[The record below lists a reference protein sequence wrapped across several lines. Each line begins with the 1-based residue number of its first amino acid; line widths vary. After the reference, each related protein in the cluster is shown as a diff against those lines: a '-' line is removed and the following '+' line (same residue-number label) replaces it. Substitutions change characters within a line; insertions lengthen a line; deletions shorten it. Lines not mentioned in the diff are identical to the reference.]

1 MEDATTLER
10 IRGIVIPPAWTDV
23 RISDDPDSHLQAVG
37 RDQRGRLQYRYH
49 PDWTAFRDRVKFD
62 HLPAFAN
69 ALPSVRKRIDADLA
83 LPGVPRDK
91 VLATVAELLQTTLI
105 RVGNDEYAREN
116 GAYGLTTFRNRHAK
130 VSGSEIAFVFTGKSG
145 ITHEVRARDRRVA
158 KVLREC
164 QEIPGQRLF
173 QYLDD
178 DGAPTPVHSHD
189 VNDYLRETADADI
202 TAKDF
207 RTWVATVAHG
217 QRPRS
222 ARSARARNARS
233 APSSRRSIEEVAADL
248 GNTPTVCRASYVHP
262 RVLEAFPTGA
272 LQRCVVDHSA
282 AQGSAD
288 ARRAAH
294 PRAPGPAARSAR
306 ERAEKEAL
314 APREL
319 TFPDVAVQERT
330 VDTSERR
337 WEPMNDPVAILKRD
351 HREVAQMLK
360 TLDASKPGARRRQ
373 TVDKLTQALEL
384 HMEIE
389 ERDIYPVVQRVV
401 GKEEAEEAGIEHRL
415 AREGL
420 SEVRRL
426 VDEPGFGAA
435 VAMLTAGIRHHVKE
449 EETEVFPELKK
460 KIDREELSELGDRV
474 AAAKKPKRRTA
485 AAA

>member
-1 MEDATTLER
+1 M
-10 IRGIVIPPAWTDV
+10 
-23 RISDDPDSHLQAVG
+23 
-37 RDQRGRLQYRYH
+37 
-49 PDWTAFRDRVKFD
+49 
-62 HLPAFAN
+62 
-69 ALPSVRKRIDADLA
+69 
-83 LPGVPRDK
+83 PRDK
-91 VLATVAELLQTTLI
+91 VLATVVELLQTTLI
-105 RVGNDEYAREN
+105 RVGNEEYAREN

-145 ITHEVRARDRRVA
+145 ITHEVRAHDRRVA

-164 QEIPGQRLF
+164 QEIRGQRLF

-178 DGAPTPVHSHD
+178 DGVPTPVHSHD
-189 VNDYLRETADADI
+189 VNDYLREIADADI

-207 RTWVATVAHG
+207 RTWVATVATA
-217 QRPRS
+217 S
-222 ARSARARNARS
+222 ALGPLDP
-233 APSSRRSIEEVAADL
+233 PSSETEERAMVKAVIEEVAADL

-272 LQRCVVDHSA
+272 LR
-282 AQGSAD
+282 D
-288 ARRAAH
+288 AWSTTPPRKARLTLEERRTHALLGRRARK
-294 PRAPGPAARSAR
+294 RA
-306 ERAEKEAL
+306 ETRAEKEAL

-319 TFPDVAVQERT
+319 TFPDDAVQERT
-330 VDTSERR
+330 VGTSERR